1 MQPMR
6 SEADGPAND
15 RSVPFGYAELQRL
28 GRPASRFVFE
38 GFRSIYRPRATR
50 QGFTLQGQNRA
61 RRLRALSLLLTLTP
75 TAAFA
80 QLTDPEEPSRTPGL
94 EVEVQ
99 PRVERAFETEARVP
113 VFILLRE
120 DTLAM
125 DERKSSVTA
134 ALGGELELW
143 HSYHNIPAIAGV
155 LTRVGLAE
163 LRKSRAVSAVQ
174 LDGTGSGGLAEAV
187 PAVGVDKLQSVRGL
201 SGKGVTVAVLDSG
214 ASTKH
219 PALQSAIVAQHCFT
233 RRACPPSSAAESDS
247 AEDDHNHGSNV
258 TGIVASR
265 SGGGVSKGY
274 APGASIVAVKVL
286 NGQNAGQT
294 SDWVAGF
301 DWVLTNREKHNI
313 KVINASLVS
322 DAEYGNAADCDRSE
336 TAMAMIVKKLFDA
349 GVTITASSGNTG
361 HTATM
366 TSPSCNTG
374 VIAVGATY
382 DKDLGRQPENGASY
396 QALGGSRW
404 PACSDAMT
412 NSKTLACFT
421 STAGARLD
429 LLAPGS
435 QITSAGKGTGTSLFR
450 GTSQAAPGVAGL
462 SALLLECN
470 PTLTPTMILDV
481 LKKTGEPVVDG
492 RNGMMYPLI
501 RGVEAADMACTAP
514 GAATGAA
521 GGPGA
526 GSAGATGSAGTLGG
540 GAGALA
546 AGSGAGS
553 TGPAAI
559 GGSTGSA
566 AGSSSVPSIG
576 LPVAATAGTS
586 AVGVAAGSGA
596 GLNTGAGIAGRG
608 SAAGGI
614 AQLPSAQTASPV
626 GPSAP
631 PASGCQCAAPGAL
644 QSASET
650 RGLGVLALSALGW
663 CVRRRTRRSKTVH
676 AHAPQA

>member
-1 MQPMR
+1 MQ
-6 SEADGPAND
+6 GH
-15 RSVPFGYAELQRL
+15 
-28 GRPASRFVFE
+28 SRA
-38 GFRSIYRPRATR
+38 P
-50 QGFTLQGQNRA
+50 
-61 RRLRALSLLLTLTP
+61 RLRALSLLLTLTP

-80 QLTDPEEPSRTPGL
+80 QLTDPEDPGRSL

-99 PRVERAFETEARVP
+99 PRVERAFETEEHVP

-125 DERKSSVTA
+125 DERKRSVTA

-143 HSYHNIPAIAGV
+143 HSYRNIPALAGV
-155 LTRVGLAE
+155 LTRVGLE
-163 LRKSRAVSAVQ
+163 QLRKSRAVSAVQ

-233 RRACPPSSAAESDS
+233 RRACPPSASAEGDS

-301 DWVLTNREKHNI
+301 DWVLTNRDKHNI

-322 DAEYGNAADCDRSE
+322 DSEYGNAADCDRSE

-361 HTATM
+361 HAATM
-366 TSPSCNTG
+366 TSPACNTG

-412 NSKTLACFT
+412 NNKTLACFT

-462 SALLLECN
+462 AALLLECN
-470 PTLTPTMILDV
+470 PTLTPTRILDV
-481 LKKTGEPVVDG
+481 LKKTGEPVVDA

-501 RGVEAADMACTAP
+501 RGVEAADMACNAP
-514 GAATGAA
+514 GGPTGAA
-521 GGPGA
+521 GGPPAAGNAGVSGGA
-526 GSAGATGSAGTLGG
+526 GVNAGS
-540 GAGALA
+540 AGALA
-546 AGSGAGS
+546 AGSGAAGV
-553 TGPAAI
+553 AASAAT
-559 GGSTGSA
+559 GGSIGSA
-566 AGSSSVPSIG
+566 AGNIGVPGTG
-576 LPVAATAGTS
+576 LPVTPATGS
-586 AVGVAAGSGA
+586 SGSGLAAGSGA
-596 GLNTGAGIAGRG
+596 GINTGAGIAGRG
-608 SAAGGI
+608 PAAGTT
-614 AQLPSAQTASPV
+614 AQLPSAQTA
-626 GPSAP
+626 GPASGVNMV

-644 QSASET
+644 HAASET
-650 RGLGVLALSALGW
+650 RGAGVLALSALGW
-663 CVRRRTRRSKTVH
+663 CLRRRTRSKSASPH
-676 AHAPQA
+676 AQS